1 MPLKKA
7 GGCREGDPGFFLGA
21 SLHWRVP
28 GELPWG
34 RAPFISGMLWGER
47 GCLRGYPWGGGTVM
61 CWGRGCGGEGE
72 VFWWLTGDYS
82 QAPDPQSAHS
92 NLPLKCSASSRAGI
106 CTGAGTAGGCRN
118 EGR

>member
-21 SLHWRVP
+21 SLHWRGP

-61 CWGRGCGGEGE
+61 C
-72 VFWWLTGDYS
+72 LS
-82 QAPDPQSAHS
+82 LIH
-92 NLPLKCSASSRAGI
+92 I
-106 CTGAGTAGGCRN
+106 
-118 EGR
+118 

>member
-1 MPLKKA
+1 MSVDAFGVTHGVVVPSCVGEGAA
-7 GGCREGDPGFFLGA
+7 GG
-21 SLHWRVP
+21 
-28 GELPWG
+28 
-34 RAPFISGMLWGER
+34 
-47 GCLRGYPWGGGTVM
+47 
-61 CWGRGCGGEGE
+61 GE